1 MAQYELKIDL
11 LGGEKVE
18 SILQKLQGLTGAL
31 GSGGSIFGGGSSGS
45 AGSKLMTDRDVSNL
59 QKGAH
64 AAKEIA
70 RASRDAATNA
80 AQGFK
85 GSGWETVKGYKSPGK
100 LTRGWTA
107 ADQLK
112 EILGGAGETISAAAS
127 KSISVGGGIAQIQPG
142 RNLEHE
148 FESQHGNMFGSKE
161 DLALSAMRQKGEKT
175 FQKEKEREAMR
186 AAREQAQQEA
196 QSNKQSLA
204 GSRLN
209 IAMKMRA
216 AKAAARQSAVDAKE
230 KERQEKMLNAQSLAG
245 SRLNISMRLKAA
257 AKEAQSAKD
266 ATTFKKDMSFLAMPL
281 FNPGSMWAT
290 LFSTRQ
296 TYSAMNTEHG
306 KAFREKWGGKL
317 GMGGIGAGAAT
328 GLLVGGATVLGVALK
343 ALTVTVQQT
352 IAAYEH
358 ARQIYA
364 KALTGG
370 MGLQFTVK
378 RSMLAEIMGVSEQD
392 VFRFG
397 EQMAYLNPKLEWASK
412 ILANTTTPLTKVSWE
427 FKVLQADLSAM
438 FSKMAN
444 DAAPAILKLT
454 EALEGLVKT
463 ATWLYD
469 HAPKN
474 LVGNALAAGAGM
486 VFGNNAGF
494 IAKLISQY
502 VGAGVKLDAKTAPQA
517 WMKPLPASHWE
528 KMGLVTMGGSAN
540 YAKDTAKN
548 TKEIATGIKEIV
560 KKMTG
565 KNPSNPWGMSP
576 QTAQP

>member
-1 MAQYELKIDL
+1 
-11 LGGEKVE
+11 
-18 SILQKLQGLTGAL
+18 
-31 GSGGSIFGGGSSGS
+31 
-45 AGSKLMTDRDVSNL
+45 
-59 QKGAH
+59 
-64 AAKEIA
+64 
-70 RASRDAATNA
+70 
-80 AQGFK
+80 
-85 GSGWETVKGYKSPGK
+85 
-100 LTRGWTA
+100 
-107 ADQLK
+107 
-112 EILGGAGETISAAAS
+112 
-127 KSISVGGGIAQIQPG
+127 
-142 RNLEHE
+142 
-148 FESQHGNMFGSKE
+148 MFGSKE